1 MSSKDVKTPCV
12 TALVTNCVTDTSEH
26 DRIAKT
32 LARAFQNEE
41 ACSYIFPDPE
51 ERARRLIAMF
61 RVIVANDAPA
71 GSIYQTE
78 GGEAITLWRAPGK
91 ASGTPWEFTKS
102 LFPFI
107 SALGPG
113 IGRGL
118 KIGGLIE
125 KHHPREPFYYLHFAG
140 CAPEHQGNGYGGAAI
155 RAGLAQADADHL
167 PTYLETA
174 TERNL
179 GLYRNLGFEVIAEW
193 SVTRALPFWGMLRPA
208 R

>member
-1 MSSKDVKTPCV
+1 MPSIV
-12 TALVTNCVTDTSEH
+12 TQRISDRNAHEH
-26 DRIAKT
+26 IAKT

-51 ERARRLIAMF
+51 VRAKRLIAMF
-61 RVIVANDAPA
+61 RVIVANDAAA
-71 GSIYQTE
+71 GSIYQSA

-91 ASGTPWEFTKS
+91 ASGTAWEFAKS
-102 LFPFI
+102 LLPFI
-107 SALGPG
+107 AALGPG

-118 KIGGLIE
+118 KISGLIE
-125 KHHPREPFYYLHFAG
+125 QHHPTEPFHYLHFAG
-140 CAPEHQGNGYGGAAI
+140 CAPEHQGKGLGGAAI

-167 PTYLETA
+167 PAYLETA

-179 GLYRNLGFEVIAEW
+179 GLYRNLGFEVVAEW

>member
-1 MSSKDVKTPCV
+1 V
-12 TALVTNCVTDTSEH
+12 TSIVTQ
-26 DRIAKT
+26 RISDASRYDDIART

-51 ERARRLIAMF
+51 VRAKRLIAMF
-61 RVIVANDAPA
+61 RVIVDNDGPA
-71 GSIYQTE
+71 GSIYQSLD
-78 GGEAITLWRAPGK
+78 GEAITLWRAPGK
-91 ASGTPWEFTKS
+91 ATGTSWEFARS

-107 SALGPG
+107 AALGSG

-118 KIGGLIE
+118 KISGLIE
-125 KHHPREPFYYLHFAG
+125 KHHPSEPFHYLHFAG
-140 CAPEHQGNGYGGAAI
+140 CAPEHQGKGFGGATI

-167 PTYLETA
+167 PAYLETA

-179 GLYRNLGFEVIAEW
+179 GLYSNLGFEVIAEW
-193 SVTRALPFWGMLRPA
+193 SVTRGLPFWGMLRPA

>member
-1 MSSKDVKTPCV
+1 V
-12 TALVTNCVTDTSEH
+12 TSIRTQQVSDANEH
-26 DRIAKT
+26 ERVAKT
-32 LARAFQNEE
+32 LACAFQNEE

-51 ERARRLIAMF
+51 VRARRLIAMF

-71 GSIYQTE
+71 GNIYQSV

-91 ASGTPWEFTKS
+91 ATGTTWEFARS

-107 SALGPG
+107 AALGPG

-118 KIGGLIE
+118 KISGLIE
-125 KHHPREPFYYLHFAG
+125 KHHPTEPFYYLHFAG
-140 CAPEHQGNGYGGAAI
+140 CAPEHQGKGLGGAAI

-167 PTYLETA
+167 PAYLETA
-174 TERNL
+174 TERNI
-179 GLYRNLGFEVIAEW
+179 GLYCNLGFEVIAEW
-193 SVTRALPFWGMLRPA
+193 SVTRGLPFWGMLRPA

>member
-1 MSSKDVKTPCV
+1 V
-12 TALVTNCVTDTSEH
+12 TSITTQQVSDANEH
-26 DRIAKT
+26 ERIART

-51 ERARRLIAMF
+51 VRARRLIAMF

-71 GSIYQTE
+71 GNIYQSV

-91 ASGTPWEFTKS
+91 ATGSSWEFAKS

-107 SALGPG
+107 AALGSG

-118 KIGGLIE
+118 KISGLIE
-125 KHHPREPFYYLHFAG
+125 KHHPTQPFHYLHFAG
-140 CAPEHQGNGYGGAAI
+140 CAPEHQGKGLGGAAI

-167 PTYLETA
+167 PAYLETA
-174 TERNL
+174 TERNI
-179 GLYRNLGFEVIAEW
+179 GLYSNLGFEMVAEW
-193 SVTRALPFWGMLRPA
+193 SVTRGLPFWGMLRPA

>member
-1 MSSKDVKTPCV
+1 VTPIV
-12 TALVTNCVTDTSEH
+12 TQQVSDANAH

-51 ERARRLIAMF
+51 VRARRLIAMF

-71 GSIYQTE
+71 GSIYQSA

-91 ASGTPWEFTKS
+91 AMGTSWEFARS

-107 SALGPG
+107 AALGSG

-118 KIGGLIE
+118 KISGLIE
-125 KHHPREPFYYLHFAG
+125 KHHPTQPFHYLHFAG
-140 CAPEHQGNGYGGAAI
+140 CAPEHQGKGLGGAAI

-167 PTYLETA
+167 PAYLETA
-174 TERNL
+174 TERNI
-179 GLYRNLGFEVIAEW
+179 GLYSNLGFEVIAEW
-193 SVTRALPFWGMLRPA
+193 SVSNDLRFWGMLRPA

>member
-1 MSSKDVKTPCV
+1 V
-12 TALVTNCVTDTSEH
+12 TSIVTQRISDRNAHE
-26 DRIAKT
+26 RIAKT

-41 ACSYIFPDPE
+41 ACSFIFPDPE
-51 ERARRLIAMF
+51 VRAKRLIAMF

-71 GSIYQTE
+71 GSIYQSV
-78 GGEAITLWRAPGK
+78 GGEAITLWRAPEK
-91 ASGTPWEFTKS
+91 ATGTSWEFARS

-107 SALGPG
+107 AALGFG

-118 KIGGLIE
+118 RVSGLIE
-125 KHHPREPFYYLHFAG
+125 KHHPSEPFHYLHFAG
-140 CAPEHQGNGYGGAAI
+140 CAPEHQGKGFGGAAI

-167 PTYLETA
+167 PAYLETA

-179 GLYRNLGFEVIAEW
+179 GLYGGLGFEVIAQW
-193 SVTRALPFWGMLRPA
+193 SVTRGLPFWGMLRPA